1 MPEFYDRHRK
11 KFSES
16 YRKWERWFRQ
26 KPVRIMLLKIA
37 GRVLTG
43 AVYVAYPLLLC
54 LLTAYSP
61 ERLVRAIIVPL
72 AVFLVTTAVR
82 KGINAPR
89 PYEYSGI
96 TPLIPKSTK
105 GNSCPSRHTACAIV
119 IALAWCYGYPLFGIE
134 MLVIAAAIAISRPL
148 MGVHYPLDVLF
159 GAAIALVIGGVGF
172 FLIP

>member
-16 YRKWERWFRQ
+16 YRKWEQWFRR
-26 KPVRIMLLKIA
+26 KPVRIRLLKIA
-37 GRVLTG
+37 GKLLTG

-54 LLTAYSP
+54 LLTTYSP
-61 ERLVRAIIVPL
+61 ERLVRAIAVPL

-105 GNSCPSRHTACAIV
+105 GNSCPSRHTACAFV
-119 IALAWCYGYPLFGIE
+119 IALAWCFGYPSFGTA
-134 MLVIAAAIAISRPL
+134 MVVIAATIALSRPL
-148 MGVHYPLDVLF
+148 IGVHYPLDVLF